1 MTRVIRPSRRPRTF
15 IAGMIGMIMSKKRN
29 EIQGINVIGFVV
41 VGTLMILIFSV
52 SSQRCLLTQ
61 ENHLTEICYLN

>member
-1 MTRVIRPSRRPRTF
+1 
-15 IAGMIGMIMSKKRN
+15 MIMSKKRN